1 MVRFLSMVRRFR
13 KGNPRTPRNGPASAI
28 RSNGERT
35 EMSQFRKIKAC
46 ALFLATLIVPTA
58 HAVIVVDY
66 GAIRPPSPAFA
77 NRSLPGL
84 VMVPQAQ
91 TETGYL
97 IQRSHAWRGYSRT
110 DPRTGAL
117 LVYPP

>member
-1 MVRFLSMVRRFR
+1 
-13 KGNPRTPRNGPASAI
+13 
-28 RSNGERT
+28 
-35 EMSQFRKIKAC
+35 MSQFRKIKAC

-84 VMVPQAQ
+84 IMMPQAQ

-117 LVYPP
+117 LVYPPAMGAVGAPSSPRQVELRNNISRAQAYRLDYYKR